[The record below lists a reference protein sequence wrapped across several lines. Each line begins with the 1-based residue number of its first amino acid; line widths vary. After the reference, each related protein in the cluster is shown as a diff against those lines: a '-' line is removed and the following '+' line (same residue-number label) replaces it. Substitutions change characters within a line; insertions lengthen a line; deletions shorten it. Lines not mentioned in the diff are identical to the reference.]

1 MNLPHFFVKHVRKV
15 LIKVKKNFTSLNA
28 MEFKGLRFFD
38 IIGPLMQFGIFDKG
52 SGNDLR

>member
-38 IIGPLMQFGIFDKG
+38 IIGPLMQFGIFDEG

>member
-38 IIGPLMQFGIFDKG
+38 IIGPLNFDAIW
-52 SGNDLR
+52 DF